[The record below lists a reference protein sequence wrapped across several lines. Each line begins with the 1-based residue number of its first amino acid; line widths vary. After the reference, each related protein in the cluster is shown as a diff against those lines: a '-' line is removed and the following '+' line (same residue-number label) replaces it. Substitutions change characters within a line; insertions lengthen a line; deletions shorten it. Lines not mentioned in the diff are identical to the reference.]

1 MANFNQVN
9 LAGTIGR
16 IDTFTTNSGVA
27 IVTINLAVTKYKKVG
42 DGFEDSTNWFTI
54 KMFGVSAENASTK
67 FVVGD
72 SVLLTGELDTN
83 VYEKDGIKTYQT
95 YVVTNKLV
103 LCKYG
108 KNNPKANQSS
118 APGNV
123 QPAPAQQFNMN
134 YAGGDTGKT
143 TVEGWDNDSF

>member
-16 IDTFTTNSGVA
+16 IDTFTTNSGVT

-54 KMFGVSAENASTK
+54 KMFGASAENASTK

-134 YAGGDTGKT
+134 YAGGDTGQT
-143 TVEGWDNDSF
+143 TVEGWDNDAF

>member
-16 IDTFTTNSGVA
+16 IDTFTTNTGMT
-27 IVTINLAVTKYKKVG
+27 IVTINLAITKYKKVG

-54 KMFGVSAENASTK
+54 KMFGASAENASTK

-83 VYEKDGIKTYQT
+83 VYEKDGVKTYQT

-108 KNNPKANQSS
+108 KNNPKANQSFV
-118 APGNV
+118 PGNV
-123 QPAPAQQFNMN
+123 QQTPAQQFNMS
-134 YAGGDTGKT
+134 YAGGGTGQT
-143 TVEGWDNDSF
+143 AVEGWDNDAF

>member
-16 IDTFTTNSGVA
+16 IDTFTTNSGVT

-54 KMFGVSAENASTK
+54 KMFGASAENAATK

-95 YVVTNKLV
+95 YVVTNKLI

-134 YAGGDTGKT
+134 YAGGDTGQT
-143 TVEGWDNDSF
+143 TVEGWDNEPF